1 VIVNIVASGLALGAA
16 YALVAVGLALIL
28 GTMEI
33 LNMAHGAIAMTGAYV
48 SYAVSRQW
56 TNAESWSGYVLA
68 VVLAVIAGA
77 GIGVVLDTVIFRRL
91 TVDPVAI
98 IVATLAVA
106 SVFDGVVATK
116 YGTEALSYDTAV
128 THGFRV
134 AGTQVAW
141 AAVLNVIVAV
151 ILLASL
157 AVFIARTRVGLMI
170 RASAQDPAGARLTG
184 INTSAVRLGVTVIAC
199 ALAALAG
206 TLIATNLRAVVPS
219 IGTTYVVPALVA
231 VVVAG
236 TGSVFGAAVVSFA
249 LGIIPAVLAAN
260 GKAGLT
266 DIVVFGCL
274 FVFMVIRP
282 QGLFGGSDQRISERV

>member
-1 VIVNIVASGLALGAA
+1 LALGAA
-16 YALVAVGLALIL
+16 YALVAVGLALIM

-48 SYAVSRQW
+48 SYAVS
-56 TNAESWSGYVLA
+56 THLASAESWSGYLLA
-68 VVLAVIAGA
+68 VVVAVIAGA
-77 GIGVVLDTVIFRRL
+77 VIGVILDTLIFKRL

-106 SVFDGVVATK
+106 SVLDGVVATK
-116 YGTEALSYDTAV
+116 YGTEALSFDTAV
-128 THGFRV
+128 TDGFRV
-134 AGTQVAW
+134 AGTQIAW
-141 AAVLNVIVAV
+141 AAVLNVVVAV
-151 ILLASL
+151 IFLGSL

-170 RASAQDPAGARLTG
+170 RASAQDAAGARLTG

-206 TLIATNLRAVVPS
+206 TLIATNLGAVVPS
-219 IGTTYVVPALVA
+219 MGTTYVVPALVA

-236 TGSVFGAAVVSFA
+236 AGSVLGTAVISFA
-249 LGIIPAVLAAN
+249 LGMIPAVLAAN
-260 GKAGLT
+260 GRAGLT

-274 FVFMVIRP
+274 FGFLVIRP
-282 QGLFGGSDQRISERV
+282 QGLFGASDQRINERV